1 MIKCIIIDDEELA
14 QEILVSYLKK
24 IPDVE
29 ILGVFDNAVD
39 AMKTLNTN
47 EANLVFCD
55 IQMPDMSGITFL
67 KSLRKPPL
75 FVFVTGDPSYAIE
88 GYELNVLDYI
98 LKPFG
103 IDRLVKTIEKAR
115 AFINMENN
123 KTADRD
129 FLIIKDRSN
138 IIISPYNEVYF
149 IKGDKDYVLIETQD
163 KKYHV
168 WKKLIDMEETLSTAK
183 QFVRVHKSY
192 IVNLDFAKR
201 VEGNVIKMR
210 GSITD
215 IPIGAQYRA
224 ELYRRLGLNGND

>member
-1 MIKCIIIDDEELA
+1 MIKCIVIDDEEPA
-14 QEILVSYLKK
+14 QEILVAYLKK

-29 ILGVFDNAVD
+29 ILGVFVNAVE
-39 AMKTLNTN
+39 AMKTLNSN

-55 IQMPDMSGITFL
+55 IQLPDMSGITFL
-67 KSLRKPPL
+67 KSLWKPPL

-88 GYELNVLDYI
+88 SYELNVLDYI

-115 AFINMENN
+115 AIMNMERN

-138 IIISPYNEVYF
+138 IIISPFNEVYF
-149 IKGDKDYVLIETQD
+149 IKGDKDYVIIETHD
-163 KKYHV
+163 KKYNV
-168 WKKLIDMEETLSTAK
+168 WKKLIDMEETLSNAK

-201 VEGNVIKMR
+201 LEGNVIKMR
-210 GSITD
+210 GSLPD
-215 IPIGAQYRA
+215 IPIGGQYRA
-224 ELYRRLGLNGND
+224 ELFRKLGLNGND